1 MRPRCPYCTLTVAG
15 AALALVGCSS
25 PIWDDEGDWVLR
37 QRVAEAIEN
46 ELATLPSGGEP
57 LETSQPPGEIE
68 AALAE
73 RRAELDAIGAP
84 IALPRGMLDM
94 GPDLTGGKQREV
106 ATSLQSAI
114 VSAVGNHLATQIARL
129 QPAINQADVVAAEAA
144 FDALFFSNIDFTRT
158 DQPSTVPVLMGVP
171 LGTPFNAS
179 ERYRFETGVRTRL
192 TSGAVVSLATDLTRF
207 RNRVGGFSLAPDPA
221 YTGALRLGV
230 AQPLLRGFGS
240 DVNTASIRLARN
252 LKRRSVQQLRAELLQ
267 LLANVESTYWDLAF
281 SWHHLAIQQWL
292 LQVGIE
298 VREIMDRRRDFDT
311 KLAQYSDA
319 VARVEQRK
327 ANIIRARRSIRAAS
341 DAMKLLINDPQ
352 LTVGSEAV
360 LVPLEEMVEAPVRY
374 NLRET
379 IMAAVTNRPEIQQAI
394 LAIDDATIRQTLA
407 DNSRLPLLNLSAE
420 MAYFGLTESAGDVYG
435 ELFEGSFVDY
445 VLGLKFEWPIGNRAA
460 EASSR
465 RARLQRSAAVI
476 GYQQVVQSVVVD
488 VKAALRD
495 VIANYELIQASRSFR
510 VAQAEN
516 LRALLV
522 EEETLAGLT
531 PEFLNLKFQRQET
544 LAAAQREEVRA
555 LANYNKSVAA
565 LYRAMGVSLAMNR
578 IELETTDD
586 EPSPD
591 HSPPSRPER
600 PGEPREYGLQP

>member
-1 MRPRCPYCTLTVAG
+1 MRPGCPYCTLTVAG
-15 AALALVGCSS
+15 AAMALVGCSS
-25 PIWDDEGDWVLR
+25 PIWDDEAEWVLR

-46 ELATLPSGGEP
+46 ELATLPPGGEP
-57 LETSQPPGEIE
+57 LETSQPFGEVE

-84 IALPRGMLDM
+84 IALPRGVLDM
-94 GPDLTGGKQREV
+94 GPDLTGGKQKEV

-114 VSAVGNHLATQIARL
+114 LSAVGNHLATQIARL

-179 ERYRFETGVRTRL
+179 ERYRFETGVRKRL

-207 RNRVGGFSLAPDPA
+207 RNRVGGFSLSPDPA

-267 LLANVESTYWDLAF
+267 LLADVEITYWDLAF

-360 LVPLEEMVEAPVRY
+360 LVPLEEMVEAPIRY

-407 DNSRLPLLNLSAE
+407 DNARLPLLNLSAE

-460 EASSR
+460 EAGSR

-544 LAAAQREEVRA
+544 LASAQREEVRA

-578 IELETTDD
+578 IGLEITDD

-591 HSPPSRPER
+591 HSPQSRGEHR
-600 PGEPREYGLQP
+600 GEPREYGLQP

>member
-57 LETSQPPGEIE
+57 LETSQPPGEVE

-221 YTGALRLGV
+221 YSGALRLGV

-267 LLANVESTYWDLAF
+267 LLADVESTYWDLAF
-281 SWHHLAIQQWL
+281 AWHHLAIQQWL
-292 LQVGIE
+292 LEVGIE

-327 ANIIRARRSIRAAS
+327 ANIIR
-341 DAMKLLINDPQ
+341 
-352 LTVGSEAV
+352 
-360 LVPLEEMVEAPVRY
+360 
-374 NLRET
+374 
-379 IMAAVTNRPEIQQAI
+379 
-394 LAIDDATIRQTLA
+394 
-407 DNSRLPLLNLSAE
+407 
-420 MAYFGLTESAGDVYG
+420 
-435 ELFEGSFVDY
+435 
-445 VLGLKFEWPIGNRAA
+445 
-460 EASSR
+460 
-465 RARLQRSAAVI
+465 
-476 GYQQVVQSVVVD
+476 
-488 VKAALRD
+488 
-495 VIANYELIQASRSFR
+495 
-510 VAQAEN
+510 
-516 LRALLV
+516 
-522 EEETLAGLT
+522 
-531 PEFLNLKFQRQET
+531 
-544 LAAAQREEVRA
+544 
-555 LANYNKSVAA
+555 
-565 LYRAMGVSLAMNR
+565 VS
-578 IELETTDD
+578 
-586 EPSPD
+586 
-591 HSPPSRPER
+591 
-600 PGEPREYGLQP
+600 G